1 MMAAKAMSMAL
12 TMTMMTVKTMTMR
25 MTLADLSPHVSRLLQ
40 TLSHL
45 HSNKFVASQ
54 GVQHTEH
61 DREEESEIG
70 EEVAELKI
78 RLIIT
83 LQQFFCGQ
91 EVC

>member
-1 MMAAKAMSMAL
+1 MMTAKAMSMAL
-12 TMTMMTVKTMTMR
+12 TMTMR

-61 DREEESEIG
+61 DRKEESEIG
-70 EEVAELKI
+70 QEVAELKI

-83 LQQFFCGQ
+83 LRQFVCGQ

>member
-1 MMAAKAMSMAL
+1 MMTAKAMSMAL

-40 TLSHL
+40 TSSHL

-70 EEVAELKI
+70 QEVAELKI

-83 LQQFFCGQ
+83 LRQFVCGQ